1 MSAYEPCPL
10 CVSAE
15 LVGTTWQINASGRRF
30 VVISVEAQY
39 AVVRNV
45 DRPFRRRRILLT
57 ALRTS
62 NRKTGYTQ
70 IGADQ

>member
-1 MSAYEPCPL
+1 M
-10 CVSAE
+10 SAE
-15 LVGTTWQINASGRRF
+15 LVGTTWQINDSGRRF
-30 VVISVEAQY
+30 VVISVDAQY
-39 AVVRNV
+39 ALVENLH
-45 DRPFRRRRILLT
+45 PPARRRHILLS